1 MKVFQRHAE
10 VFFDVNLVVPGWNS
24 NSLACENKI
33 FAQHL
38 RKFIMI
44 FGIVRHD
51 FHFVSPY
58 RTIAML
64 LPQARSRDEAPPYVA
79 ALH

>member
-1 MKVFQRHAE
+1 MKVFQRHAK
-10 VFFDVNLVVPGWNS
+10 VFFDVNLVVPGWNRIAS
-24 NSLACENKI
+24 PVKTRYSR
-33 FAQHL
+33 HL

-51 FHFVSPY
+51 FHFLSPY
-58 RTIAML
+58 RTIAMR
-64 LPQARSRDEAPPYVA
+64 LPQARSRDEAPPHVA